1 MSVVQPGR
9 LFANRFEID
18 RLAGS
23 GGMGTVYRARD
34 QYTGDWVALKLLHG
48 GPDGIVDNERFTR
61 EAQLLSELR
70 HPNIVSY
77 VAHGQTRDGQRY
89 LVMEWLEGE
98 DLATRLQ
105 GGALSLADCE
115 RLFFGIAEG
124 LSVTHQRGIV
134 HRDRSHK
141 TKIWLL
147 SGHKALHRRRT
158 DYACTPF
165 PHCPS

>member
-48 GPDGIVDNERFTR
+48 GQDGIVDNERFTR

-105 GGALSLADCE
+105 SGPLTLADCE
-115 RLFFGIAEG
+115 RLFFGIAEA

-134 HRDRSHK
+134 HRGL
-141 TKIWLL
+141 I
-147 SGHKALHRRRT
+147 
-158 DYACTPF
+158 P
-165 PHCPS
+165 